1 MTSTWTVLLVV
12 ALPALAGANVP
23 APSLQA
29 AGTSSQSSNKEH
41 PAVRPVCGSL
51 AACTAEALTM
61 PIDIAK
67 VRMQLAPSDSKLGFS
82 ETMSSIVKSEGTG
95 ALFKGLK
102 PALLRQASYQ
112 GLKMY
117 LYEPIRDAVL
127 DKTTPEVDKGKVGPK
142 LWQMIL
148 AGGLAGAIGTF
159 LTSPT
164 DLIKIRMQSGVA
176 YGGVIDALLSIVAAS
191 GVLSLWDGWQPNVQ
205 RSFIVNAAELATY
218 DYFKQLLLKAKIF
231 GDGLLVHTLASS
243 GAGLVAALCSTPVDR
258 AKTLLMTDRAKY
270 GSVFS
275 CLAKIASED
284 GLSGLYK
291 GFLATWMRLG
301 PWAFLFFVCF
311 EQFRALA
318 VGIQERLEAPAAAKR
333 K

>member
-1 MTSTWTVLLVV
+1 
-12 ALPALAGANVP
+12 
-23 APSLQA
+23 
-29 AGTSSQSSNKEH
+29 
-41 PAVRPVCGSL
+41 
-51 AACTAEALTM
+51 
-61 PIDIAK
+61 
-67 VRMQLAPSDSKLGFS
+67 MQLASDSSLGFIGTMGAIS
-82 ETMSSIVKSEGTG
+82 EKDGAG
-95 ALFKGLK
+95 ALFKGIK

-127 DKTTPEVDKGKVGPK
+127 KATTPEGQEGAEPK

-164 DLIKIRMQSGVA
+164 DLIKIRMQSGVQ
-176 YGGVIDALLSIVAAS
+176 YGGVVDAFMSITAAS
-191 GVLSLWDGWQPNVQ
+191 GVLSLWDGWAPNVQ

-218 DYFKQLLLKAKIF
+218 DYFKQLLLRAKIF

-243 GAGLVAALCSTPVDR
+243 GAGLVAAVASTPIDR
-258 AKTLLMTDRAKY
+258 AKTLLMTDRSAY
-270 GSVFS
+270 GSVFA
-275 CLAKIASED
+275 CLIKMGREG
-284 GLSGLYK
+284 GLSGLYQ

-318 VGIQERLEAPAAAKR
+318 LRLTGVTPLLTAALPQAASDQK
-333 K
+333 KEKKEL